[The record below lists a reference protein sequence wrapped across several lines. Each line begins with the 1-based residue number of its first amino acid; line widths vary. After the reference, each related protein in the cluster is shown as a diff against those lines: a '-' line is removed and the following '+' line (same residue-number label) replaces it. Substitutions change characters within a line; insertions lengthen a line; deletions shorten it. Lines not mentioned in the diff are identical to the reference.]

1 MSTAVASE
9 CLRIITS
16 ADSAIRNRSLD
27 SVCGPATLETLL
39 LECHALDRFRRTSTN
54 LYERVRALFFLY
66 AIHRF
71 YIPEKAPPGRALIP
85 HAGYMSLLNR
95 RFEEAIEVFLAAQVH
110 ARQTGASP
118 QISSALAAAYRA
130 LGFQT
135 LADQVRQSVRSL
147 RGNQW
152 MFRAGQPVDYPLTL
166 RPEIL
171 QKQEGGLFPVLREC
185 TPVRMDLT
193 HSAWSDIFFLGMD
206 FPEGARVLNIS
217 IDLAVRGGDSGAP
230 IPPVEA
236 YFRVIDEPVLRLT
249 SVDLKATADLT
260 SVEEVFDFARDYLG
274 LLKSAVIAAGIV
286 PPGMEGAT
294 QPLSEVLER
303 LTQRRGWGIEIVSKV
318 NGIPKGSR
326 LAVSTNLLASLIA
339 VCMRATGQIRALTG
353 PLGEDDRRMV
363 AARAILG
370 EWLGGSGGGWQDS
383 GGVWPGIKL
392 IEGVTAA
399 QGDPEFGISRGCLLP
414 RHRVFSETDAS
425 PETRQKLKDSLV
437 LVHGGMAQDVGP
449 VLEMVTEKY
458 LLRGEAEWQARKQ
471 AIGMLDEITGYLGT
485 GDIRAIGATT
495 QRNFD
500 GPIQTIIP
508 WAGNLYTDTLISRA
522 RAELGDAFQGFWMLG
537 GMSGGGMGFLVEPSQ
552 KARAQ
557 DRLQAI
563 MSETRHRLER
573 CLPFAMEP
581 VVYDFE
587 INERG
592 TVAQFLDAD
601 SSLMP
606 PEYYSLL
613 VPGLLR
619 VDPALLSQV
628 RRRELASF
636 NAACQSDPRFRS
648 IVRNLFDSLLPR
660 HSEAVSG
667 GANALM
673 AVLEQ
678 HGFNSA
684 QHHQIQAG
692 LKSGRLGMAQNRLPA
707 TTLVEDV
714 VSGDVFD
721 ATGNLSADHRTR
733 GMKALAAGEAAVV
746 TLAGGVGSRWTQGAG
761 VVKALHPFSKLSGRH
776 RSFIELHLAKSRRT
790 GRLSGTPL
798 PHIVTTSYL
807 THDAIARYLAS
818 ENNYGY
824 PGPVLLSPGRGIG
837 LRMVPMERDL
847 RFAWQETAH
856 QMLDEQAQKMRE
868 NLEGALISWARR
880 TGEASDYTD
889 NEPLQCLHPVGHWFE
904 IPSLLRNGV
913 LRNLLRDRP
922 QLRYLLAHN
931 IDTTGA
937 AVDPALLGW
946 HIEQGAAMT
955 FEVIARQI
963 EDMGGGLAR
972 VDGRPRIVEG
982 MALPTQELESRLS
995 FYNSNTVWIDIDR
1008 LLAAFG
1014 LSRSDLNDPVRV
1026 GEAADRMAARVPTY
1040 ITIKD
1045 VKKRWGKAQEDVY
1058 PVAQFEKL
1066 WGDMT
1071 ALHDLECRYIAVPRR
1086 RGQQLKEVDQLD
1098 GWLRD
1103 GSAAYVD
1110 SLCDWT

>member
-110 ARQTGASP
+110 AGQTGASP

-733 GMKALAAGEAAVV
+733 GMKALAAGEVAVV

-790 GRLSGTPL
+790 GRLSGPPL

-868 NLEGALISWARR
+868 NLEGALHGRSKRLHGQRAFAMSASGGSLVRNSQPASQWRVAQSAAGPPAIAVSVGAQHRYNRRGRGSRATRLAYRTGSGHDVRSHCAPDRRYGRWLGPCGWQAAYRRRDGPANAGARVAPLLLQQQYGMDRYRPVARR
-880 TGEASDYTD
+880 VRPVAVRPERSCTRGRSSRPNGGPCANLHHHQRREEAMGQS
-889 NEPLQCLHPVGHWFE
+889 PGGRLSGCPVRKTMG
-904 IPSLLRNGV
+904 GY
-913 LRNLLRDRP
+913 DRP
-922 QLRYLLAHN
+922 ARSRVQVHRGPPAA
-931 IDTTGA
+931 GA
-937 AVDPALLGW
+937 AT
-946 HIEQGAAMT
+946 QGSGPT
-955 FEVIARQI
+955 RW
-963 EDMGGGLAR
+963 LA
-972 VDGRPRIVEG
+972 PR
-982 MALPTQELESRLS
+982 
-995 FYNSNTVWIDIDR
+995 
-1008 LLAAFG
+1008 
-1014 LSRSDLNDPVRV
+1014 RV
-1026 GEAADRMAARVPTY
+1026 GRV
-1040 ITIKD
+1040 
-1045 VKKRWGKAQEDVY
+1045 
-1058 PVAQFEKL
+1058 
-1066 WGDMT
+1066 
-1071 ALHDLECRYIAVPRR
+1071 CRFLV
-1086 RGQQLKEVDQLD
+1086 
-1098 GWLRD
+1098 
-1103 GSAAYVD
+1103 
-1110 SLCDWT
+1110 